1 MDLPRSAPA
10 SSTAWESAAPAPSG
24 PGPRPKAPGAPAPD
38 LLPLRGGVETT
49 ILGPKCVL
57 RNSEICASSAAL
69 AFAPLLTI
77 VFTTAVHWSR
87 VRPLPIMMSEP
98 WHVEPQTF
106 RVTSLPAPSGNGGP
120 DLPPGAGV

>member
-1 MDLPRSAPA
+1 MDFPRSAPG
-10 SSTAWESAAPAPSG
+10 SSTTWESAAPAPSG
-24 PGPRPKAPGAPAPD
+24 PGPRPKAPGALAPD
-38 LLPLRGGVETT
+38 RLPPRGGVATT
-49 ILGPKCVL
+49 ILGAKCVL
-57 RNSEICASSAAL
+57 RYSEICVSSAAL

-98 WHVEPQTF
+98 WHVAPQTF

-120 DLPPGAGV
+120 GLPPAADV